1 MNGMLMEW
9 DARTFDKLYSLFLFF
24 NNYLINHLNHK
35 KGKIMAVKYV
45 VKQDNRRGSSK
56 LWYARA
62 IHTQTIGL
70 DKMAERIQRQC
81 SMTKGDVLAVL
92 TELVTVMKDELQ
104 NSNKVKLD
112 GFGTF
117 GIGLKTVGAATEEDF
132 NPNEYI
138 RAFRV
143 NFLAEGKKQHGGKIT
158 RTFCDNLK
166 VVKA

>member
-1 MNGMLMEW
+1 MW
-9 DARTFDKLYSLFLFF
+9 RITKPKS
-24 NNYLINHLNHK
+24 
-35 KGKIMAVKYV
+35 IMPIFYT
-45 VKQDNRRGSSK
+45 VKQDTRRGSSK
-56 LWYARA
+56 LWYGRA
-62 IHTQTIGL
+62 IHAQTVGL
-70 DKMAERIQRQC
+70 ATLADRIQRQC

-117 GIGLKTVGAATEEDF
+117 SIGLKTVGAATEDSF